1 MTKTAEKRGFCTC
14 VLDGRTDG
22 PIDGPMD
29 GQTDAFLTDATKKK
43 DNIAWEFMSGIKQ
56 QQHIYF
62 AVLVHDNACKFA
74 AFVKNR
80 HDLSPIM
87 THLAS
92 LDYRVDRHH
101 FKVGS
106 IFLQNHL
113 SCLLSN
119 MFFKDISTFTLVRT
133 MLVKPAEKKTIL
145 TTANCLTVLTP
156 RLWSK

>member
-1 MTKTAEKRGFCTC
+1 MRRDRWKNGQNRTEEQKRLAKHVYRSFVS
-14 VLDGRTDG
+14 VLDLIVVKNSQETRFLHMRIGRTDG
-22 PIDGPMD
+22 PTDGPMD
-29 GQTDAFLTDATKKK
+29 GQTDATKKK

-106 IFLQNHL
+106 IFL
-113 SCLLSN
+113 
-119 MFFKDISTFTLVRT
+119 
-133 MLVKPAEKKTIL
+133 
-145 TTANCLTVLTP
+145 
-156 RLWSK
+156 